1 MKYFTKDK
9 DILRT
14 KYNLVEQK
22 EMNTKKLIFLIC
34 DIILLYLISNNCF
47 LRMKIKGRKGNL
59 WK

>member
-22 EMNTKKLIFLIC
+22 EMNTKKLIFLI
-34 DIILLYLISNNCF
+34 
-47 LRMKIKGRKGNL
+47 
-59 WK
+59 